1 MFKSDIEIAQSI
13 TPKHI
18 LDIANSAGIDQKYIE
33 QYGNYKAKIEELK
46 SVYTNVLA
54 QEGEMKYEIDFS
66 NSNKNL
72 VPKYHEESND
82 YTYRYDYNYEYDL
95 IVTQSSLG
103 LGDKYELA
111 KKNDLAIRIELDTN
125 DLDYDE
131 NALYL
136 FSNGTIPFY
145 EVSKRTQ
152 GWFTTYGKKNP
163 MTGKAQILDFFGE
176 RMLLRNYND
185 HTVYFID
192 GLTNSE
198 IVQHIFSYLMK

>member
-1 MFKSDIEIAQSI
+1 MVLTKENKNIYVTELGEGYQAPYINVKKDGKWGYITPDGNVVVKFMYDYASPFIEITSYDKKFYVSLVCLDGQSLI
-13 TPKHI
+13 I
-18 LDIANSAGIDQKYIE
+18 LKNGRKVMTYRSESDNQ
-33 QYGNYKAKIEELK
+33 NYKAKIEELK

-131 NALYL
+131 IEYL
-136 FSNGTIPFY
+136 ELT
-145 EVSKRTQ
+145 
-152 GWFTTYGKKNP
+152 KKN
-163 MTGKAQILDFFGE
+163 ARLA
-176 RMLLRNYND
+176 
-185 HTVYFID
+185 
-192 GLTNSE
+192 S
-198 IVQHIFSYLMK
+198 